1 MRSTPF
7 IVAGAALFA
16 AGASGLPRSLA
27 PLAHVQVLSSPN
39 TDIRV
44 FASAPTRISVRGAS
58 AQIRGDTIRARTPV
72 TFEGYLD
79 VADIHI
85 EAATLVPI
93 EVTAILRHAP
103 AVRLGG
109 TGHRIVLA
117 KGGGRIQVP
126 W

>member
-1 MRSTPF
+1 MRFTPF
-7 IVAGAALFA
+7 VAVGATLFA

-39 TDIRV
+39 TEIRV
-44 FASAPTRISVRGAS
+44 FATAPTRFSVGGAS
-58 AQIRGDTIRARTPV
+58 TRIRGDTIGVRTPF
-72 TFEGYLD
+72 TFKGYLD

-85 EAATLVPI
+85 EAATVVPI
-93 EVTAILRHAP
+93 EVTATLRDAP
-103 AVRLGG
+103 ALRLGG